1 MIPVCVQ
8 GHVYQQ
14 TLCYSTAHSYII
26 IQIRFVRLED
36 GDGVTK
42 YNPDL
47 HLVIFEVEGKSR
59 I

>member
-14 TLCYSTAHSYII
+14 TLCYIPVHSYII
-26 IQIRFVRLED
+26 IHIKLVRMED
-36 GDGVTK
+36 GDRVTK

-47 HLVIFEVEGKSR
+47 PLVIFEAKGKSR